1 LLSNRFDRTNYPTAE
16 PAKLVAGDRFTW
28 RRDDLAGDYAPS
40 SFALSY
46 EFHEDS
52 GGGGSHKFSISA
64 TEADDTYYIEVG
76 SSTTASFSTGDYI
89 WEAYITRSSDSERI
103 MVDSGR
109 TEITTNLAN
118 TNADLRSHA
127 KKVLDAI
134 EAVMEN
140 RASMDQ
146 SSMSIAGRS
155 LSRTPLPD
163 LLELRD
169 RYKAEYLKEIKLARI
184 RNKQGSG
191 NTIKVKFGNSSSS
204 INPTDYT

>member
-1 LLSNRFDRTNYPTAE
+1 MSNKFDRTNYPTAE
-16 PAKLVAGDRFTW
+16 PAVLVAGDRFTW
-28 RRDDLAGDYAPS
+28 KRDDLASDYSPS
-40 SFALSY
+40 AFALTY

-52 GGGGSHKFSISA
+52 GGGGSHKFTITA

-76 SSTTASFSTGDYI
+76 SSTTASYSVGDYI

-109 TEITTNLAN
+109 TEITENLAN
-118 TNADLRSHA
+118 TNADIRSHA

-134 EAVMEN
+134 EAVIEG
-140 RASMDQ
+140 RATIDQ
-146 SSMSIAGRS
+146 SSFSIAGRS
-155 LSRTPLPD
+155 LSRMSVD
-163 LLELRD
+163 ELMTFRD

-191 NTIKVKFGNSSSS
+191 NTIKVRFGSTST

>member
-1 LLSNRFDRTNYPTAE
+1 MSNAFDRVNYTTKE
-16 PAKLVAGDRFTW
+16 PSQLVLGDFWAW
-28 RRDDLAGDYAPS
+28 RRDDLASDYPVGS
-40 SFALSY
+40 YALTY

-52 GGGGSHKFSISA
+52 GGGGTHKFTLTA
-64 TEADDTYYIEVG
+64 TEADDTYYIEAA
-76 SSTTASFSTGDYI
+76 SSTTTGYTVGDYI
-89 WEAYITRSSDSERI
+89 WEAYITKTSDSNRV

-109 TEITTNLAN
+109 TEITENLAN

-127 KKVLDAI
+127 KIVLDAL
-134 EAVMEN
+134 EAVIEN

-155 LSRTPLPD
+155 LSRMSID
-163 LLELRD
+163 ELMTFRD

-191 NTIKVKFGNSSSS
+191 NTVKVNFGSTQIKNV
-204 INPTDYT
+204 TDLT

>member
-1 LLSNRFDRTNYPTAE
+1 LSNAFDRENYPQKE
-16 PAKLVAGDRFTW
+16 PSTLVLGDYW
-28 RRDDLAGDYAPS
+28 AWKRDDLADTYPIGSYA
-40 SFALSY
+40 LTY

-52 GGGGSHKFSISA
+52 GGGGTHKFTLTA
-64 TEADDTYYIEVG
+64 TEANDTYYIEAAS
-76 SSTTASFSTGDYI
+76 SSTTGYAVGDYI
-89 WEAYITRSSDSERI
+89 WEAYITKTADSNRV

-109 TEITTNLAN
+109 TTITQNLAD

-134 EAVMEN
+134 EAVIEN

-155 LSRTPLPD
+155 LSRMSID
-163 LLELRD
+163 ELMTFRD

-184 RNKQGSG
+184 RNGQGTG
-191 NTIKVKFGNSSSS
+191 NTPKVRFTK
-204 INPTDYT
+204 

>member
-1 LLSNRFDRTNYPTAE
+1 LSNKFDRTNYPTAE
-16 PAKLVAGDRFTW
+16 PAVLVAGDRFTW
-28 RRDDLAGDYAPS
+28 KRDDLASDYSPS
-40 SFALSY
+40 AFALTY

-52 GGGGSHKFSISA
+52 GGGGSHKFTITA

-76 SSTTASFSTGDYI
+76 SSTTASYSVGDYI

-109 TEITTNLAN
+109 TEITENLAN
-118 TNADLRSHA
+118 TNADIRSHA

-134 EAVMEN
+134 EAVIEG
-140 RASMDQ
+140 RATIDQ
-146 SSMSIAGRS
+146 SSFSIAGRS
-155 LSRTPLPD
+155 LSRMSVD
-163 LLELRD
+163 ELMTFRD

-191 NTIKVKFGNSSSS
+191 NTIKVRFGSTST

>member
-1 LLSNRFDRTNYPTAE
+1 MSNAFDRVNYTTKE
-16 PAKLVAGDRFTW
+16 PSQLVLGDFWAW
-28 RRDDLAGDYAPS
+28 RRDDLASDYPVGS
-40 SFALSY
+40 YALTY

-52 GGGGSHKFSISA
+52 GGGGTHKFTLTA
-64 TEADDTYYIEVG
+64 TEADDTYYIEAA
-76 SSTTASFSTGDYI
+76 SSTTTGYTVGDYI
-89 WEAYITRSSDSERI
+89 WEAYITKTSDSNRV

-109 TEITTNLAN
+109 TEITENLAN

-127 KKVLDAI
+127 KIVLDAI
-134 EAVMEN
+134 EAVIEN

-155 LSRTPLPD
+155 LSRMSID
-163 LLELRD
+163 ELMTFRD

-191 NTIKVKFGNSSSS
+191 NTVKVNFGSTQIKNV
-204 INPTDYT
+204 TDLT

>member
-1 LLSNRFDRTNYPTAE
+1 MSNAFDRENYPQKE
-16 PAKLVAGDRFTW
+16 PSTLVLGDYW
-28 RRDDLAGDYAPS
+28 AWKRDDLADTYPIGSYA
-40 SFALSY
+40 LTY

-52 GGGGSHKFSISA
+52 GGGGVHKFTLTA
-64 TEADDTYYIEVG
+64 TETNDTYYIEAAS
-76 SSTTASFSTGDYI
+76 SSTTGYAVGDYI
-89 WEAYITRSSDSERI
+89 WEAYITKASDSNRV

-109 TEITTNLAN
+109 TTISQNLAD

-134 EAVMEN
+134 EAVIEN

-155 LSRTPLPD
+155 LSRMSID
-163 LLELRD
+163 ELMTFRD

-184 RNKQGSG
+184 RNGQGTG
-191 NTIKVKFGNSSSS
+191 NTPKVRFSK
-204 INPTDYT
+204 

>member
-1 LLSNRFDRTNYPTAE
+1 MSNAFDRANYTTKE
-16 PAKLVAGDRFTW
+16 PSTLVLGDYWAW
-28 RRDDLAGDYAPS
+28 RRDDLASDYPVGS
-40 SFALSY
+40 YALTY

-52 GGGGSHKFSISA
+52 GGGGNHKFTLTA
-64 TEADDTYYIEVG
+64 TEADDTYYIEAAS
-76 SSTTASFSTGDYI
+76 SSTISYSIGDYI
-89 WEAYITRSSDSERI
+89 WEAYITKSSDSNRI

-109 TEITTNLAN
+109 TTITENLAN

-127 KKVLDAI
+127 KIVLDAI
-134 EAVMEN
+134 EAVIEN

-155 LSRTPLPD
+155 LSRMSID
-163 LLELRD
+163 ELLTFRD

-191 NTIKVKFGNSSSS
+191 NTVKVNFGSTQTTNV
-204 INPTDYT
+204 TDYT

>member
-1 LLSNRFDRTNYPTAE
+1 MTNRFDRTNYPTAE

-28 RRDDLAGDYAPS
+28 KRDDLANEYPVGT
-40 SFALSY
+40 FALTY

-52 GGGGSHKFSISA
+52 GGGNKKFTI
-64 TEADDTYYIEVG
+64 
-76 SSTTASFSTGDYI
+76 TATGDYI
-89 WEAYITRSSDSERI
+89 WEAYITRSADSERI

-191 NTIKVKFGNSSSS
+191 NTIKVKFGSTST

>member
-1 LLSNRFDRTNYPTAE
+1 MSNAFDRENYPQKE
-16 PAKLVAGDRFTW
+16 PSTLVLGDYW
-28 RRDDLAGDYAPS
+28 AWKRDDLADTYPIGSYA
-40 SFALSY
+40 LTY

-52 GGGGSHKFSISA
+52 GGGGIHKFTLTA
-64 TEADDTYYIEVG
+64 TEANDTYYIEAAS
-76 SSTTASFSTGDYI
+76 SSTTGYAIGDYI
-89 WEAYITRSSDSERI
+89 WEAYITKASDSNRV

-109 TEITTNLAN
+109 TTITQNLAN

-134 EAVMEN
+134 EAVIEN

-155 LSRTPLPD
+155 LSRMSVD
-163 LLELRD
+163 ELLTFRD

-184 RNKQGSG
+184 RNGQGTG
-191 NTIKVKFGNSSSS
+191 NTPKVRFTK
-204 INPTDYT
+204 

>member
-1 LLSNRFDRTNYPTAE
+1 LSNKFDRTNYPTAE
-16 PAKLVAGDRFTW
+16 PSVLVAGDRFTW
-28 RRDDLAGDYAPS
+28 KRDDLASDYPPS
-40 SFALSY
+40 SFALTY

-52 GGGGSHKFSISA
+52 GGGGSHKFTITA
-64 TEADDTYYIEVG
+64 IEADNTYYIEVG
-76 SSTTASFSTGDYI
+76 SSTTASFSVGDYI

-109 TEITTNLAN
+109 TEITENLAN
-118 TNADLRSHA
+118 TNADIRSHA

-134 EAVMEN
+134 EAVIEG
-140 RASMDQ
+140 RATIDQ
-146 SSMSIAGRS
+146 SSFSIAGRS
-155 LSRTPLPD
+155 LSRMSVD
-163 LLELRD
+163 ELMTFRD

-191 NTIKVKFGNSSSS
+191 NTIKVRFGSTST

>member
-1 LLSNRFDRTNYPTAE
+1 LSNAFDRENYPQKE
-16 PAKLVAGDRFTW
+16 PSTLVLGDYW
-28 RRDDLAGDYAPS
+28 AWKRDDLADTYPIGSYA
-40 SFALSY
+40 LTY

-52 GGGGSHKFSISA
+52 GGGGIHKFTLTA
-64 TEADDTYYIEVG
+64 TEANDTYYIEAAS
-76 SSTTASFSTGDYI
+76 SSTTGYAVGDYI
-89 WEAYITRSSDSERI
+89 WEAYITKASDSNRV

-109 TEITTNLAN
+109 TTITQNLAD

-134 EAVMEN
+134 EAVIEN

-155 LSRTPLPD
+155 LSRMSID
-163 LLELRD
+163 ELMTFRD

-184 RNKQGSG
+184 RNGQGTG
-191 NTIKVKFGNSSSS
+191 NTPKVRFTK
-204 INPTDYT
+204 

>member
-1 LLSNRFDRTNYPTAE
+1 MSNAFDRENYPQKE
-16 PAKLVAGDRFTW
+16 PSTLVLGDYW
-28 RRDDLAGDYAPS
+28 AWKRDDLADTYPIGSYA
-40 SFALSY
+40 LTY

-52 GGGGSHKFSISA
+52 GGGGVHKFTLTA
-64 TEADDTYYIEVG
+64 TEANDTYYIEAAS
-76 SSTTASFSTGDYI
+76 SSTTGYAVGDYI
-89 WEAYITRSSDSERI
+89 WEAYITKTADSNRV

-109 TEITTNLAN
+109 TTITQNLAD

-134 EAVMEN
+134 EAVIEN

-155 LSRTPLPD
+155 LSRMSID
-163 LLELRD
+163 ELMTFRD

-184 RNKQGSG
+184 RNGQGTG
-191 NTIKVKFGNSSSS
+191 NTPKVRFTK
-204 INPTDYT
+204 